1 MFHRIEE
8 IRRSIIRG
16 SETAGVDPLGGQ
28 PGDWSEGENAVSFV
42 YVPTAWSE
50 HFPSF
55 RVSFFVCFLLYR
67 KVFGILVPQPRIE
80 PIPPAV
86 EARSLNC

>member
-16 SETAGVDPLGGQ
+16 SETARVDPLGGQ

-42 YVPTAWSE
+42 CVPTAWSE

-55 RVSFFVCFLLYR
+55 RVSLFF
-67 KVFGILVPQPRIE
+67 
-80 PIPPAV
+80 AV
-86 EARSLNC
+86 S